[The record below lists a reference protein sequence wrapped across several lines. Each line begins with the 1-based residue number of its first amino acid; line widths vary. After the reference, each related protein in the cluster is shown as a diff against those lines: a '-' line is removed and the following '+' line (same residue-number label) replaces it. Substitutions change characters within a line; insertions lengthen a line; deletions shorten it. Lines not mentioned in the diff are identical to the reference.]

1 MQTFERQR
9 VLEVRGVSTRYGQI
23 TMLRNVSVTLR
34 EGEIACLLGPNG
46 AGKTTLIRTILGIVR
61 PVEGSIVFSG
71 ERIDGLKTNQVV
83 KQGIGVVPE
92 GRRIFPKM
100 TVEENLRMGAFA
112 GWGTRE
118 LEGRMAQIFG
128 QFPRLHERRRQ
139 IAGTLSGGEQAM
151 LAIGRALIGRPK
163 LLLLDEPSLGLSPL
177 LVEQIFEMIQAINR
191 QGTTVFLVE
200 QNARKTLALA
210 HHGYLIQKGEI
221 VGAGTAAQLRESDV
235 VRHAY
240 LTA

>member
-1 MQTFERQR
+1 
-9 VLEVRGVSTRYGQI
+9 
-23 TMLRNVSVTLR
+23 MLRNVNVALR

-46 AGKTTLIRTILGIVR
+46 AGKTTLIRTVLGLVR
-61 PVEGSIVFSG
+61 PVEGVVTFRG
-71 ERIDGLKTNQVV
+71 ERIDGLKPNQIVGR
-83 KQGIGVVPE
+83 GIGVVPE

-100 TVEENLRMGAFA
+100 TVEENLRMGAFSE
-112 GWGTRE
+112 WGGRE
-118 LEGRMAQIFG
+118 AADRMAGIFER
-128 QFPRLHERRRQ
+128 FPRLRERREQ

-151 LAIGRALIGRPK
+151 LAIGRALMGRPR
-163 LLLLDEPSLGLSPL
+163 LLLMDEPSLGLSPL
-177 LVEQIFEMIQAINR
+177 LVEQIFEMIGAINR

-200 QNARKTLALA
+200 QNARMTLALA

-221 VGAGTAAQLRESDV
+221 AGAGTAAQLRESEI

>member
-1 MQTFERQR
+1 

-23 TMLRNVSVTLR
+23 TMLRNISVALH

-61 PVEGSIVFSG
+61 PVEGAILFRG
-71 ERIDGLKTNQVV
+71 ERIEGLKTNRIVER
-83 KQGIGVVPE
+83 GIGVVPE

-112 GWGTRE
+112 EWGTRE
-118 LEGRMAQIFG
+118 VEGRLAEIYG
-128 QFPRLHERRRQ
+128 RFPRLGERRRQ
-139 IAGTLSGGEQAM
+139 VAGTLSGGEQAM
-151 LAIGRALIGRPK
+151 LAIGRALMGRPR

-177 LVEQIFEMIQAINR
+177 LVEQIFEMIQTINR

-221 VGAGTAAQLRESDV
+221 VGAGSAAELRDSDV

-240 LTA
+240 LTS

>member
-128 QFPRLHERRRQ
+128 QFPRLRERRRQ

-221 VGAGTAAQLRESDV
+221 VGAGTAAELRESDV

>member
-1 MQTFERQR
+1 M
-9 VLEVRGVSTRYGQI
+9 LELQGVSTRYGRNP
-23 TMLRNVSVTLR
+23 MLRNVSVTLR

-46 AGKTTLIRTILGIVR
+46 AGKTTLIRTILGLVR
-61 PVEGSIVFSG
+61 PVEGSVRFRG
-71 ERIDGLKTNQVV
+71 ERIDGLKPNQVV
-83 KQGIGVVPE
+83 GRGISVVPE

-112 GWGTRE
+112 AWGGRDAAD
-118 LEGRMAQIFG
+118 RMAQVYDR
-128 QFPRLHERRRQ
+128 FPRLRERSRQ

-151 LAIGRALIGRPK
+151 LAIGRALMGRPK
-163 LLLLDEPSLGLSPL
+163 LLLLDEPSLGLSPI
-177 LVEQIFEMIQAINR
+177 LVEQIFEMIGAINR

-200 QNARKTLALA
+200 QNARMTLALA

-221 VGAGTAAQLRESDV
+221 AGAGTAAQLRESEI

>member
-1 MQTFERQR
+1 M
-9 VLEVRGVSTRYGQI
+9 LEVKSVSTRYGQI
-23 TMLRNVSVTLR
+23 SMLRNVSITLR

-61 PVEGSIVFSG
+61 PVEGAIVFLG
-71 ERIDGLKTNQVV
+71 ERLDRLKTSQIVRR
-83 KQGIGVVPE
+83 GIGVVPE
-92 GRRIFPKM
+92 GRRIFPRM
-100 TVEENLRMGAFA
+100 IVEENLWMGAFA
-112 GWGTRE
+112 DWGTRDVE
-118 LEGRMAQIFG
+118 TRLEHVFD
-128 QFPRLHERRRQ
+128 QFPRLKERRRQ
-139 IAGTLSGGEQAM
+139 FAGTLSGGEQAM
-151 LAIGRALIGRPK
+151 LAIGRALMGRPK
-163 LLLLDEPSLGLSPL
+163 LLLLDEPSLGLAPL

-221 VGAGTAAQLRESDV
+221 VGAGTAAELRDSDV

>member
-1 MQTFERQR
+1 
-9 VLEVRGVSTRYGQI
+9 
-23 TMLRNVSVTLR
+23 MLRNVSLALR

-46 AGKTTLIRTILGIVR
+46 AGKTTTIRTILGLVR
-61 PVEGSIVFSG
+61 PVEGAVVFRG
-71 ERIDGLKTNQVV
+71 ERIDGLKPNRIVRR
-83 KQGIGVVPE
+83 GIGVVPE

-100 TVEENLRMGAFA
+100 TVEENLRMGAFSD
-112 GWGTRE
+112 WGAPEVRDR
-118 LEGRMAQIFG
+118 LERIFD
-128 QFPRLHERRRQ
+128 QFPRLRERRGQ
-139 IAGTLSGGEQAM
+139 VAGTLSGGEQAM
-151 LAIGRALIGRPK
+151 LAIGRALMGRPT

-177 LVEQIFEMIQAINR
+177 MVEQIFELIRDINR

-221 VGAGTAAQLRESDV
+221 VGAGTAAELRASDV

>member
-1 MQTFERQR
+1 M
-9 VLEVRGVSTRYGQI
+9 LELQGVSTRYGRNP
-23 TMLRNVSVTLR
+23 MLRNVSVGLR

-46 AGKTTLIRTILGIVR
+46 AGKTTLIRTILGLVR
-61 PVEGSIVFSG
+61 PVEGSVIFRG
-71 ERIDGLKTNQVV
+71 ERIDGLKPNRIVQR
-83 KQGIGVVPE
+83 GIGVVPE

-112 GWGTRE
+112 DWGKRE
-118 LEGRMAQIFG
+118 VVDRMAQIYD
-128 QFPRLHERRRQ
+128 QFPRLRERTDQ

-151 LAIGRALIGRPK
+151 LAIGRALMARPK

-177 LVEQIFEMIQAINR
+177 LVEQIFEMIEAINR

-200 QNARKTLALA
+200 QNARMTLALA

-221 VGAGTAAQLRESDV
+221 AGAGTAAQLRDSAL

-240 LTA
+240 LTS

>member
-1 MQTFERQR
+1 M
-9 VLEVRGVSTRYGQI
+9 LEVRGVFTRYGQI
-23 TMLRNVSVTLR
+23 PMLRNVSITLR
-34 EGEIACLLGPNG
+34 EGEIACLLGSNG
-46 AGKTTLIRTILGIVR
+46 GGKTTLIRTILGIVR
-61 PVEGSIVFSG
+61 PVEGSVLFRG
-71 ERIDGLKTNQVV
+71 ERIDNVKTSQIVRR
-83 KQGIGVVPE
+83 GIGVVPE

-112 GWGTRE
+112 DWGTRE
-118 LEGRMAQIFG
+118 VGDRLERAFDE
-128 QFPRLHERRRQ
+128 FPRLRERRRQ

-151 LAIGRALIGRPK
+151 LAIGRALMGRPE

-191 QGTTVFLVE
+191 RGTTVFLVE

-221 VGAGTAAQLRESDV
+221 IGAGTAAELSDSEV

-240 LTA
+240 LAT

>member
-1 MQTFERQR
+1 M
-9 VLEVRGVSTRYGQI
+9 LEVQGVSTRYGQI
-23 TMLRNVSVTLR
+23 SMLRNVSVALG

-46 AGKTTLIRTILGIVR
+46 AGKTTLIRTIVGIVR
-61 PVEGSIVFSG
+61 PVAGSILFRG
-71 ERIDGLKTNQVV
+71 ERIDGLKADQIV
-83 KQGIGVVPE
+83 KRGIGVVPE

-100 TVEENLRMGAFA
+100 TVEENLRMGAYA
-112 GWGTRE
+112 DWGTRE
-118 LEGRMAQIFG
+118 VESRLEQIFDR
-128 QFPRLHERRRQ
+128 FPRLRERRRQ
-139 IAGTLSGGEQAM
+139 IAATMSGGEQAM
-151 LAIGRALIGRPK
+151 LAIGRALMGRPK

-210 HHGYLIQKGEI
+210 HHGYLLQKGEI
-221 VGAGTAAQLRESDV
+221 VGAGTAAELGESDI

-240 LTA
+240 LRA

>member
-1 MQTFERQR
+1 

-23 TMLRNVSVTLR
+23 PMLRNVSITLG
-34 EGEIACLLGPNG
+34 EGKIACLLGPNG

-61 PVEGSIVFSG
+61 PVTGSILFRG
-71 ERIDGLKTNQVV
+71 ERIDGLTTDQIV
-83 KQGIGVVPE
+83 KRGIGVVPE

-100 TVEENLRMGAFA
+100 TAEENLRMGAFA
-112 GWGTRE
+112 QWGTTEVAGR
-118 LEGRMAQIFG
+118 LEQIFDR
-128 QFPRLHERRRQ
+128 FPRLRERRRQ
-139 IAGTLSGGEQAM
+139 IAATMSGGEQAM
-151 LAIGRALIGRPK
+151 LAIGRALMGRPR

-210 HHGYLIQKGEI
+210 HHGYLLQKGEI
-221 VGAGTAAQLRESDV
+221 VGAGTAAELGESDI

-240 LTA
+240 LRA

>member
-1 MQTFERQR
+1 
-9 VLEVRGVSTRYGQI
+9 VLEVQGVSTRYGQI
-23 TMLRNVSVTLR
+23 SMLRNVSVTLG

-61 PVEGSIVFSG
+61 PVAGSILFRG
-71 ERIDGLKTNQVV
+71 ERIDGLTTDQIV
-83 KQGIGVVPE
+83 KRGIGVVPE

-112 GWGTRE
+112 EWRTAGVADR
-118 LEGRMAQIFG
+118 LEQIFDR
-128 QFPRLHERRRQ
+128 FPRLKERRRQ
-139 IAGTLSGGEQAM
+139 IAATMSGGEQAM
-151 LAIGRALIGRPK
+151 LAIGRALMGRPR

-210 HHGYLIQKGEI
+210 HHGYLLQKGEI
-221 VGAGTAAQLRESDV
+221 VGAGTAAELGESDI

-240 LTA
+240 LRA

>member
-1 MQTFERQR
+1 
-9 VLEVRGVSTRYGQI
+9 VLELQGVSTRYGKNP
-23 TMLRNVSVTLR
+23 MLRNVSVGVR

-46 AGKTTLIRTILGIVR
+46 AGKTTLIRTILGLVR
-61 PVEGSIVFSG
+61 PVEGSVLFRE
-71 ERIDGLKTNQVV
+71 ERIDGLKTNRIVRR
-83 KQGIGVVPE
+83 GIGVVPE

-100 TVEENLRMGAFA
+100 TVDENLRMGAYAEWGSRGVA
-112 GWGTRE
+112 GR
-118 LEGRMAQIFG
+118 LEEIYA
-128 QFPRLHERRRQ
+128 QFPRLRERRGQ

-151 LAIGRALIGRPK
+151 LAMGRALMGRPK

-177 LVEQIFEMIQAINR
+177 LVEHIFDMIRAVNQG
-191 QGTTVFLVE
+191 GTTVFLVE
-200 QNARKTLALA
+200 QNARMTLALA

-221 VGAGTAAQLRESDV
+221 AGAGTAAQLRDSAL

>member
-1 MQTFERQR
+1 
-9 VLEVRGVSTRYGQI
+9 
-23 TMLRNVSVTLR
+23 MLRNVSLALR

-46 AGKTTLIRTILGIVR
+46 AGKTTTMRTILGLVR
-61 PVEGSIVFSG
+61 PVEGAVVFRG
-71 ERIDGLKTNQVV
+71 ERIDGLKPNQIVRR
-83 KQGIGVVPE
+83 GIGVVPE

-100 TVEENLRMGAFA
+100 TVEENLRMGAFSD
-112 GWGTRE
+112 WGAPEVRDR
-118 LEGRMAQIFG
+118 LERIVA
-128 QFPRLHERRRQ
+128 QFPRLRERRGQ
-139 IAGTLSGGEQAM
+139 VAGTLSGGEQAM
-151 LAIGRALIGRPK
+151 LAIGRALMGRPR

-177 LVEQIFEMIQAINR
+177 MVEQIFELIRDINR

-221 VGAGTAAQLRESDV
+221 VGAGSAAELRDSDV